1 MSEYVPNTSL
11 IRVCDRRYQQIAKR
25 TVRSLMYVC
34 EVTYV
39 YDDVTCVY
47 RGYQQIANG
56 LCEACNPGKL
66 GGQVCVCLNPLPK
79 PQA

>member
-11 IRVCDRRYQQIAKR
+11 IRVCD
-25 TVRSLMYVC
+25 
-34 EVTYV
+34 
-39 YDDVTCVY
+39 